1 MATALST
8 PQSRVV
14 TRSLTTTQDYIPGL
28 TSQPNDVNLIWCAIG
43 SRFCLRTKFA
53 PGMGSC
59 TPCTQRTQ
67 LIPGVTTKTNDS
79 TKVWCSA
86 SKQFCPLDGF
96 KPGSKGC
103 EPCKLRHAQRVAENR
118 KLDTEAEASRIE
130 QTAHEVKLVADTFY
144 NTVYSLKIAFDDSN
158 HAMAFSS
165 KLLQMK
171 VPQ

>member
-1 MATALST
+1 MATALSA

-28 TSQPNDVNLIWCAIG
+28 TPQPTDINLIWCAIG

-53 PGMGSC
+53 PGMGSFTVC
-59 TPCTQRTQ
+59 THRTQ
-67 LIPGVTTKTNDS
+67 LIPGVTTKTGDS

-96 KPGSKGC
+96 TPGSKGC

-118 KLDTEAEASRIE
+118 KRKLHTEAEASRIANS
-130 QTAHEVKLVADTFY
+130 TR
-144 NTVYSLKIAFDDSN
+144 S
-158 HAMAFSS
+158 
-165 KLLQMK
+165 
-171 VPQ
+171 